1 MMRSLEKFE
10 WQQQN
15 KFVIS
20 SSSKRS
26 LIANIETTAIIII
39 GLILTANLCW
49 IPKVLAQEMMMP
61 PAASIGDRKIV
72 SHFDVVPKIVR
83 VGQNV
88 LMKIF
93 LADQNTNQKI
103 IHVTVRMDISKN
115 GKHVLG
121 EFFHSHDG
129 VINIS
134 VRQASSGVTSP
145 ATYTIGGTMDDLTNA
160 WIADP
165 GSPIFVNGNIFSH
178 PGTYKIIL
186 EATTIDNDKTDLAQ
200 PLTYEYN
207 IQVSP

>member
-1 MMRSLEKFE
+1 M
-10 WQQQN
+10 
-15 KFVIS
+15 
-20 SSSKRS
+20 
-26 LIANIETTAIIII
+26 AIV
-39 GLILTANLCW
+39 GLILTAYWCS
-49 IPKVLAQEMMMP
+49 IPNVLAQMMMMP
-61 PAASIGDRKIV
+61 PTASIGDRKIV
-72 SHFDVVPKIVR
+72 SHFDITPKIVR

-93 LADQNTNQKI
+93 LVDQNTNQKI
-103 IHVTVRMDISKN
+103 IHVTVRMDISKD

-134 VRQASSGVTSP
+134 VRQTSSGVTSP
-145 ATYTIGGTMDDLTNA
+145 ATYTIGATMDDLTNA

-165 GSPIFVNGNIFSH
+165 GSPIFVNGNIFSL

-186 EATTIDNDKTDLAQ
+186 EVTTIDNDKTDLFQ

>member
-1 MMRSLEKFE
+1 LRLLASFE
-10 WQQQN
+10 WQQN
-15 KFVIS
+15 KFLI
-20 SSSKRS
+20 S
-26 LIANIETTAIIII
+26 LIANIGTAAIII
-39 GLILTANLCW
+39 GLILTANLCS
-49 IPKVLAQEMMMP
+49 IPKVLAQDMMMP

-72 SHFDVVPKIVR
+72 SHFDITPKIVR

-93 LADQNTNQKI
+93 LVDQNTNQKI
-103 IHVTVRMDISKN
+103 IHVTVRMDISKD

-145 ATYTIGGTMDDLTNA
+145 TAYTIGATMDDLTNA

-165 GSPIFVNGNIFSH
+165 GSPIFVNGDIFSH
-178 PGTYKIIL
+178 PGTYKITL
-186 EATTIDNDKTDLAQ
+186 EVTTIDNDKTDLAQ

>member
-1 MMRSLEKFE
+1 MIEITSKLRR
-10 WQQQN
+10 QQN
-15 KFVIS
+15 KFMI

-26 LIANIETTAIIII
+26 LIVNVGTTAIIV
-39 GLILTANLCW
+39 GLILIANLCS
-49 IPKVLAQEMMMP
+49 IPKIFAQDMMMMP
-61 PAASIGDRKIV
+61 PAATIGDRKIV
-72 SHFDVVPKIVR
+72 SHFEITPKIVR

-93 LADQNTNQKI
+93 LVDQNTNQKI
-103 IHVTVRMDISKN
+103 IHLTVRMDISKD

-129 VINIS
+129 VINIA

-145 ATYTIGGTMDDLTNA
+145 ATYTIGATMDDLTNA

-165 GSPIFVNGNIFSH
+165 GSPIFVNGNVFSH

-186 EATTIDNDKTDLAQ
+186 EVTTIDNDKTDLAQ
-200 PLTYEYN
+200 SLTYEYN

>member
-26 LIANIETTAIIII
+26 LIANIGTTAIII
-39 GLILTANLCW
+39 GLILAANLCW
-49 IPKVLAQEMMMP
+49 IPKVLAQEMGMST
-61 PAASIGDRKIV
+61 AASIGDRKIV
-72 SHFDVVPKIVR
+72 SHFDIVPKIVR
-83 VGQNV
+83 VGQNA

-103 IHVTVRMDISKN
+103 IHVTVRMDISKD

-145 ATYTIGGTMDDLTNA
+145 ATYTIGATMDDLTNA

-165 GSPIFVNGNIFSH
+165 DSPIFVNGNIFSH

-186 EATTIDNDKTDLAQ
+186 GVTTIDNDKTDLAQ

>member
-1 MMRSLEKFE
+1 M
-10 WQQQN
+10 
-15 KFVIS
+15 
-20 SSSKRS
+20 
-26 LIANIETTAIIII
+26 AIII
-39 GLILTANLCW
+39 GLILTVNLCS
-49 IPKVLAQEMMMP
+49 IPKVLAQDMMMP

-72 SHFDVVPKIVR
+72 SHFDIIPKIAR
-83 VGQNV
+83 VGQNA
-88 LMKIF
+88 LMKMF
-93 LADQNTNQKI
+93 LVDQKTNQKI
-103 IHVTVRMDISKN
+103 IHVTVRMDISKD

-134 VRQASSGVTSP
+134 VRQASSGITSP
-145 ATYTIGGTMDDLTNA
+145 AMYTIGATMDDLTNA

-165 GSPIFVNGNIFSH
+165 GSPIFANGNIFSH

-186 EATTIDNDKTDLAQ
+186 EVTTIDNDKTDLNQ

>member
-26 LIANIETTAIIII
+26 LIANIGTTAIII

-49 IPKVLAQEMMMP
+49 IPKVLAQEMGMST
-61 PAASIGDRKIV
+61 AASIGDRKIV
-72 SHFDVVPKIVR
+72 SHFDIVPKIVR
-83 VGQNV
+83 VGQNA

-103 IHVTVRMDISKN
+103 IHVTVRMDISKD

-145 ATYTIGGTMDDLTNA
+145 ATYTIGATMDDLTNA

-186 EATTIDNDKTDLAQ
+186 EVTTIDNDKTDLAQ

>member
-1 MMRSLEKFE
+1 MIEITGKLRR
-10 WQQQN
+10 QQN
-15 KFVIS
+15 KFMIS
-20 SSSKRS
+20 SSKKS
-26 LIANIETTAIIII
+26 LIVNVGTTAIIV
-39 GLILTANLCW
+39 GLILIANLCS
-49 IPKVLAQEMMMP
+49 IPKILAQDMMMP

-72 SHFDVVPKIVR
+72 SHFDITPKIVR

-88 LMKIF
+88 LMKLF
-93 LADQNTNQKI
+93 LVDQNTNQKI
-103 IHVTVRMDISKN
+103 IHITVRMDISKD

-129 VINIS
+129 GINIS

-145 ATYTIGGTMDDLTNA
+145 ATYTIGATMDDLTNA

-165 GSPIFVNGNIFSH
+165 GSPIFVNGNVFSH

-186 EATTIDNDKTDLAQ
+186 EVTTIDNDKTDLAQ

>member
-1 MMRSLEKFE
+1 LRLLASFE
-10 WQQQN
+10 WQQN
-15 KFVIS
+15 KFLT
-20 SSSKRS
+20 SSSKRP
-26 LIANIETTAIIII
+26 LITNIGTMAIII
-39 GLILTANLCW
+39 GLILTANLCS
-49 IPKVLAQEMMMP
+49 IPKVLAQDMMMP

-72 SHFDVVPKIVR
+72 SHFDIVPKIVR
-83 VGQNV
+83 VGQNA

-93 LADQNTNQKI
+93 LVDQKTNQKI
-103 IHVTVRMDISKN
+103 IHVTVRMDISKD

-134 VRQASSGVTSP
+134 VRQASSGITSP
-145 ATYTIGGTMDDLTNA
+145 ATYTIGATMDDLTNA

-186 EATTIDNDKTDLAQ
+186 EVTTIDNDKTDLAQ